1 MRTLVIILLTGLSIN
16 SFAQETFESLF
27 QKGEKAFKDGNY
39 ELSVD
44 YFSKCISRNRNS
56 MEAYWYRG
64 YAYLNQNLTQEA
76 LSDINKALDLTKSND
91 KNSQESLYS
100 IRGQIYNQ
108 TRNYKNAIDDL
119 SKAISINSKNISN
132 FWSRALSYNALGDLN
147 NALKD
152 FFKCEELINKED
164 KINLSKLYKLIA
176 NIYENQKDFNNAIKY
191 YSQSIKN
198 NPENNEAYLNRGFLY
213 IQTLSY
219 NESFSDLT
227 KALDIFKADNVRKA
241 IIYTYRGNA
250 YLNTYNYD
258 KSIADFNQS
267 ISLNPDEYSYFNR
280 AIAYK
285 KLGDYQKAMN
295 DFSKSIEYDPNNS
308 SAYGQR
314 AKLKEYLNDLESSL
328 NDYNKAIELEPNW
341 AYYYVNRGRVKQ
353 KIFGLDVALSDFEK
367 AIKLDEV
374 ILEKSNC
381 KHYALFFI
389 GRQQEAIDF
398 SLSVINKYPNADNY
412 YDLACIYSLMNNKNL
427 SIKYLQLALDKGFK
441 DYVHMAND
449 EDLNNI
455 KYTSEFNTFL
465 MNNKIVINLPNP
477 ISDINIQIP
486 ETNLNFNHRFALIIG
501 NEDYSSYQVGLS
513 KEINV
518 DFARN
523 DAIAIREYFIKVF
536 GIPERNITFLTN
548 ATAAQTMQGLE
559 RLSKL
564 ASVTGGKAEIFF
576 YYAGH
581 GIADQETKES
591 YIIPV
596 DVNATNLNF
605 AIKLQ
610 DVYNKLT
617 EHPSQR
623 ITVFLDACF
632 SGGARNKELLGMR
645 AVRVRPKANAIK
657 GNLIVFASSSD
668 TENSQP
674 LNSQNHGLFT
684 YFLLKKIK
692 ETKGDVSYVELYN
705 YVKENVALESILNK
719 NLTQTPSIIASP
731 EVENVWSNWKI
742 NK

>member
-1 MRTLVIILLTGLSIN
+1 MRHLLIIFLIGISIS
-16 SFAQETFESLF
+16 SFAQETTESLF
-27 QKGEKAFKDGNY
+27 KKGEQAFKEGNY
-39 ELSVD
+39 ELTVD
-44 YFSKCISRNRNS
+44 YFTKCISKNRNL

-64 YAYLNQNLTQEA
+64 LAYLNQNSTQEA
-76 LSDINKALDLTKSND
+76 LKDINKALELSKSSD
-91 KNSQESLYS
+91 KDSQQSLYS
-100 IRGQIYNQ
+100 IRAQIFYN
-108 TRNYKNAIDDL
+108 TSNYKDAINDY
-119 SKAISINSKNISN
+119 SKALSLNAKNLGN
-132 FWSRALSYNALGDLN
+132 YWSRALCYYYTEEYNK
-147 NALKD
+147 ALKD
-152 FFKCEELINKED
+152 FEQCEKLIDVNDKDNLTELYSLIAGIYQKLENKE
-164 KINLSKLYKLIA
+164 KAIN
-176 NIYENQKDFNNAIKY
+176 Y
-191 YSQSIKN
+191 YTKSISIKE
-198 NPENNEAYLNRGFLY
+198 ENNKSFLY
-213 IQTLSY
+213 RANLY
-219 NESFSDLT
+219 YELEEFSKAINDFT
-227 KALDIFKADNVRKA
+227 KALNIFRTDNKTKDYLYTQRAQSYTRIGEYEKA
-241 IIYTYRGNA
+241 INDIDQA
-250 YLNTYNYD
+250 
-258 KSIADFNQS
+258 IS
-267 ISLNPDEYSYFNR
+267 ISPNYYQFLVRGEANR
-280 AIAYK
+280 LAGRYKFAIV
-285 KLGDYQKAMN
+285 
-295 DFSKSIEYDPNNS
+295 DFSKSIELEPNNS
-308 SAYGQR
+308 FAYYRRGWS
-314 AKLKEYLNDLESSL
+314 KEFDRNFDEAFV
-328 NDYNKAIELEPNW
+328 DYNTSIELSPD
-341 AYYYVNRGRVKQ
+341 YSHTYLNRGRLTE
-353 KIFGLDVALSDFEK
+353 KIYGFEK
-367 AIKLDEV
+367 AKSDYEKI
-374 ILEKSNC
+374 IALESKSEDPDNSY
-381 KHYALFFI
+381 HYALFHLGKPEEALNVALNKI
-389 GRQQEAIDF
+389 KRQ
-398 SLSVINKYPNADNY
+398 PTGGNY
-412 YDLACIYSLMNNKNL
+412 YDLACLYSLMNKKNEAIQSL
-427 SIKYLQLALDKGFK
+427 EKAIINGYSNFI
-441 DYVHMAND
+441 HMAND
-449 EDLNNI
+449 DDLDNI
-455 KYTSEFNTFL
+455 KYSKDFESFIAKYNI
-465 MNNKIVINLPNP
+465 KITLPNP
-477 ISDINIQIP
+477 TSDINIQIP

-657 GNLIVFASSSD
+657 GNLVIFASSSD

-692 ETKGDVSYVELYN
+692 ETKGNVSYEELYK
-705 YVKENVALESILNK
+705 YVKENVSLESILNK

-731 EVENVWSNWKI
+731 EIENVWSNWKI